1 MTKSTENKA
10 AEAGATLYGLII
22 RTGRAGCYAHF
33 YPTLYQLFLVQDGL
47 EEKVDLSFSG
57 SLLLERLLQNPGE
70 LVSREELMSHAWS
83 DRVVGQG
90 SLNQQVYTL
99 RQILTD
105 EKNREIIQTLPRRG
119 YMINPK
125 FISHTPLIS
134 EPLVA
139 LVPGNETPDHL
150 PAHLNEQ
157 QQTRKNQYG
166 LLLTF
171 PLCLALFGSALLIYM
186 YVITWPTELFSN
198 QLKIGQTTITYVDR
212 DEQQLQQLGEATQ
225 TLAKRMAALA
235 KQPTDLIFGT
245 ASGYY
250 EVLCL
255 DTADNVHSLIFHES
269 QLHSIANAQLEACL
283 P

>member
-1 MTKSTENKA
+1 MTKSTENHTA
-10 AEAGATLYGLII
+10 DAGATLSCLII

-33 YPTLYQLFLVQDGL
+33 YPALYQLVLIQDGV
-47 EEKVDLSFSG
+47 EEKVDLGFSG
-57 SLLLERLLQNPGE
+57 SRLLERLLQKPGE
-70 LVSREELMSHAWS
+70 VVSREELMSHAWS

-99 RQILTD
+99 RQVLTD
-105 EKNREIIQTLPRRG
+105 EKTREIIQTLPRRG
-119 YMINPK
+119 YMLNPN
-125 FISHTPLIS
+125 FLSNTALIS
-134 EPLVA
+134 EPA
-139 LVPGNETPDHL
+139 LAVVPGNETPDHL
-150 PAHLNEQ
+150 PDHLNEPQ
-157 QQTRKNQYG
+157 QPRKNQYG
-166 LLLTF
+166 LLLTL
-171 PLCLALFGSALLIYM
+171 PLCLALLGSALLIYL

-225 TLAKRMAALA
+225 PLAKRMAALA

-255 DTADNVHSLIFHES
+255 DTADNVHSLMFHES
-269 QLHSIANAQLEACL
+269 QLDSIADAQLQACL